1 MDCSIIM
8 CTRDRAPMLK
18 RTLEAFTRA
27 IVPQEL
33 RVEMIVVDNGS
44 MDDTAEIVRRARHPQ
59 MEILLVHESCPGK
72 SRALNAAMAMAK
84 ADVLLFNDD
93 DIEPAADW
101 IEKMAQ
107 PLLERRCEAV
117 AGRILLGEELQRP
130 WLTPMHELWLAVES
144 EPKGESPILIG
155 ASMGLHRSV
164 FNKISPFDEELGP
177 GATGYG
183 EETLLWR
190 QMQEAGLRILPVA
203 DTFVIHHP
211 EPSRLLRASWLA
223 AGARFGRTGA
233 YFMHHWEH
241 GSIAFPALQL
251 AMVRTKLFL
260 RRFFRQAPAP
270 DSEGCSEWE
279 MSYIVRIEMLKQFEI
294 ESQKPKNY
302 ERRGLRK
309 GAKPPP
315 SGS

>member
-1 MDCSIIM
+1 
-8 CTRDRAPMLK
+8 MLK

-72 SRALNAAMAMAK
+72 SRALNAAMAIAK
-84 ADVLLFNDD
+84 ADVLLFTDD
-93 DIEPAADW
+93 DVEPAADW

>member
-1 MDCSIIM
+1 MDCSVII
-8 CTRDRAPMLK
+8 CTRERAPMLK
-18 RTLEAFTRA
+18 KTLEAFTRV

-44 MDDTAEIVRRARHPQ
+44 MDDTAETVRRARHPQ
-59 MEILLVHESCPGK
+59 MEILLVYEFCPGK
-72 SRALNAAMAMAK
+72 SRALNAAMAIAK
-84 ADVLLFNDD
+84 ADVLLFTDD
-93 DIEPAADW
+93 DVEPAADW
-101 IEKMAQ
+101 IEKMAR

-164 FNKISPFDEELGP
+164 FDRISPFDVELGP
-177 GATGYG
+177 GATGFG

-190 QMQEAGLRILPVA
+190 QIQEAGLRILPVA

-223 AGARFGRTGA
+223 AAARFGRTGA

-279 MSYIVRIEMLKQFEI
+279 MSYIVRIEMLKQLKV
-294 ESQKPKNY
+294 ESRRPQNYDSRALQKKV
-302 ERRGLRK
+302 R
-309 GAKPPP
+309 
-315 SGS
+315 

>member
-1 MDCSIIM
+1 
-8 CTRDRAPMLK
+8 MLK

-72 SRALNAAMAMAK
+72 SRALNAAMAIAK
-84 ADVLLFNDD
+84 ADVLLFTDD
-93 DIEPAADW
+93 DVEPAADW
-101 IEKMAQ
+101 IEKMAR

-164 FNKISPFDEELGP
+164 FDRISPFDVELGP
-177 GATGYG
+177 GATGFG

-190 QMQEAGLRILPVA
+190 QIQEAGLRILPVA

-223 AGARFGRTGA
+223 AAARFGRTGA

-279 MSYIVRIEMLKQFEI
+279 MSYIVRIEMLKQLKV
-294 ESQKPKNY
+294 ESRRPQNYDSRALQKKV
-302 ERRGLRK
+302 R
-309 GAKPPP
+309 
-315 SGS
+315 

>member
-1 MDCSIIM
+1 
-8 CTRDRAPMLK
+8 MLK

-72 SRALNAAMAMAK
+72 SRALNAAMAIAK
-84 ADVLLFNDD
+84 ADVLLFTDD
-93 DIEPAADW
+93 DVEPAADW

-164 FNKISPFDEELGP
+164 FDKISPFDGELGP

-223 AGARFGRTGA
+223 AAARFGRTGA

-279 MSYIVRIEMLKQFEI
+279 MSYIVRIEMLKQLKV
-294 ESQKPKNY
+294 ESRRPQNYDSRALQKKV
-302 ERRGLRK
+302 R
-309 GAKPPP
+309 
-315 SGS
+315 